1 MNKYFII
8 TVFSF
13 LLGISRSGIADQL
26 SVPVQIDYSLIK
38 KAIIAQL
45 YTGKEQSAELWND
58 GYGCSYLK
66 LSNPNVDGQNGQI
79 RLVNEVEAKFGTG
92 MGMGGECL
100 TILEWVG
107 VLETFQQPALDSN
120 RSILSFPITRASA
133 YDRQGHH
140 LAIDKLQELIKR
152 FAEPRLASVKV
163 DLNES
168 RRSIEQTLAQFF
180 PKNKVT
186 QVQDILNSLRFDDVN
201 VGNNGLNIKLVF
213 DAPAKIITANP
224 KPAAAFSETEQ
235 KQWEAAWQQWDVFLN
250 TAIKQASDDTELP
263 ELRETLLQILM
274 DSRSAFQAGLKEHDP
289 DSADPVRA
297 FFTHT
302 WQRLSPVLSAVAKEV
317 PGMQGLRYI
326 TFIAATDA
334 LYELENIGAPFG
346 LEISSDGLRR
356 LARLLIAGQ
365 QQTQS
370 EPPHYKP

>member
-45 YTGKEQSAELWND
+45 YTGKEHSAELWND
-58 GYGCSYLK
+58 RYGCSYLK
-66 LSNPNVDGQNGQI
+66 LSNPNVEGQNGQI
-79 RLVNEVEAKFGTG
+79 RLVNEVQAKFGTG
-92 MGMGGECL
+92 MGGDCL
-100 TILEWVG
+100 TILEWAG

-120 RSILSFPITRASA
+120 RSILSFPITRAGA
-133 YDRQGHH
+133 YDRQGRH

-168 RRSIEQTLAQFF
+168 RRSIGQTLAQFF
-180 PKNKVT
+180 PKNKVM
-186 QVQDILNSLRFDDVN
+186 QAQDMLNSLRFDEVN
-201 VGNNGLNIKLVF
+201 AGKNGLNIKLVF
-213 DAPAKIITANP
+213 DAPAKINTANP
-224 KPAAAFSETEQ
+224 KPAAPFSETEQ
-235 KQWEAAWQQWDVFLN
+235 KQWQAAWQQWDVFLS
-250 TAIKQASDDTELP
+250 TAIKQVSDDAELP
-263 ELRETLLQILM
+263 ELRETLLQILK

-302 WQRLSPVLSAVAKEV
+302 WQRLSPVLSAVAKEA

-326 TFIAATDA
+326 TLIAATDA
-334 LYELENIGAPFG
+334 LYELENISAPFG